1 MPSSA
6 HSGHAHPTRPTNA
19 PSKWLMALNT
29 PRQKRGN
36 HPKCMQSSPK
46 QPTCEVAGILYI
58 KAWLDRCPNF
68 PEIMDPSQEKLYQ
81 DFMQSLGI
89 DITVCSNLCS
99 QLGAEKSEKKTAACH
114 PPPRGSPETELPPP
128 PPSGP
133 PETESPPPPPSGPPE
148 TESPPPP
155 PSGPPQMKSKQN
167 PTPSTQPGQAVKDV
181 KVCPK
186 RHTGLVIAC
195 SSSDSDEYT
204 PPTKPGGAKRRYLD
218 VGDYPEA
225 QDTLA
230 SMEKYYR
237 DPGSIV
243 RQGDP
248 VSAETWR
255 KINIHIL
262 MFFTY
267 LANGGSEPCL
277 ERLED
282 RECVEGF
289 LKWVQEERQL
299 KGGTMSTYCDH
310 LIAGLRYRCDMQG
323 KELKEE
329 KMFRWLTKKREG
341 YRKDTTT
348 STAHHSWQSLK
359 ERRQWITW

>member
-1 MPSSA
+1 
-6 HSGHAHPTRPTNA
+6 
-19 PSKWLMALNT
+19 
-29 PRQKRGN
+29 
-36 HPKCMQSSPK
+36 
-46 QPTCEVAGILYI
+46 
-58 KAWLDRCPNF
+58 
-68 PEIMDPSQEKLYQ
+68 
-81 DFMQSLGI
+81 
-89 DITVCSNLCS
+89 
-99 QLGAEKSEKKTAACH
+99 
-114 PPPRGSPETELPPP
+114 
-128 PPSGP
+128 
-133 PETESPPPPPSGPPE
+133 
-148 TESPPPP
+148 
-155 PSGPPQMKSKQN
+155 MKSKQN

-181 KVCPK
+181 KAHPK

-204 PPTKPGGAKRRYLD
+204 PSTKPGGAKRRYLE
-218 VGDYPEA
+218 VEDYPEIK
-225 QDTLA
+225 DTLG

-237 DPGSIV
+237 DPSSIV

-248 VSAETWR
+248 ISAETWR
-255 KINIHIL
+255 KVNIHIL

-267 LANGGSEPCL
+267 LANGGL
-277 ERLED
+277 ELHLEKLED

-323 KELKEE
+323 KDLKEE
-329 KMFRWLTKKREG
+329 KMFRWLTRKREG

-359 ERRQWITW
+359 ERGQWITW